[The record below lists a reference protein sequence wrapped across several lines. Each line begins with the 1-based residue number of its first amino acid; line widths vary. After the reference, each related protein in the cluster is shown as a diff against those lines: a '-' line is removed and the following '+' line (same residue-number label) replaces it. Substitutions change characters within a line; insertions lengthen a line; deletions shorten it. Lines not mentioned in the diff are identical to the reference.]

1 MPLHKVRARLEDA
14 DLSWKVVHLVPN
26 YLQGPNFKH
35 FPRQVMSCKGKIK
48 ELLHVVWHSFTNPK
62 NSGAISILSY
72 PEQVFTNLAHKCK
85 PHTKNPSPLTRSMSI
100 PLIVSNA
107 YMR

>member
-1 MPLHKVRARLEDA
+1 
-14 DLSWKVVHLVPN
+14 
-26 YLQGPNFKH
+26 
-35 FPRQVMSCKGKIK
+35 MSCKSKIK

-85 PHTKNPSPLTRSMSI
+85 PHMQNPSPLTSTSI
-100 PLIVSNA
+100 PLIVKNA
-107 YMR
+107 YDDKFKKMKSFFGQHTYIVTGYYNILGLCSTMDSVVYV